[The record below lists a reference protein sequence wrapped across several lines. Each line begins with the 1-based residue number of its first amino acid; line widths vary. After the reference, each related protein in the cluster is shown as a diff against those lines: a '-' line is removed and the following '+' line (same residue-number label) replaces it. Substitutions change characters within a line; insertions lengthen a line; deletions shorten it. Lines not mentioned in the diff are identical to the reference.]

1 MYLGTDTNSVIV
13 SSVSICKDFP
23 ELVSQCDNSFVK
35 IKLKILFS
43 GVERTSLLHISGH
56 RILYSD
62 KEGQKGK
69 LYWKCFIGLLYPDL
83 M

>member
-35 IKLKILFS
+35 IYNPVNRLRSF
-43 GVERTSLLHISGH
+43 LLLGH
-56 RILYSD
+56 SVT
-62 KEGQKGK
+62 
-69 LYWKCFIGLLYPDL
+69 
-83 M
+83 

>member
-43 GVERTSLLHISGH
+43 AVE

-69 LYWKCFIGLLYPDL
+69 QYWKCFIGLLYPDL

>member
-35 IKLKILFS
+35 IYNPVNRLRSFLLLGHS
-43 GVERTSLLHISGH
+43 VTLSLCNSVSQSLNLLVTSSLGH
-56 RILYSD
+56 
-62 KEGQKGK
+62 
-69 LYWKCFIGLLYPDL
+69 
-83 M
+83 